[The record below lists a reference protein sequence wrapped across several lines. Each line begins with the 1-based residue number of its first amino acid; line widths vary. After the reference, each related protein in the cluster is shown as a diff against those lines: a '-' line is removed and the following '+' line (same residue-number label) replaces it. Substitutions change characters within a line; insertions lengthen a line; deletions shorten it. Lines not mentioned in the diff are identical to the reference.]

1 MYKLRKQNIKGI
13 SPIIIENAKS
23 GKVELYISGNYY
35 QNGIP
40 TENNP
45 IEIQTVNQQVNI
57 KIYNQKVY
65 NSSILNSL
73 LGLVLGYKKPNGK
86 EYILP
91 IQQEMLIEDTFEKD
105 ENGNWYE
112 VHNWTKIN
120 SYNNEPINTEFI
132 STTGKLTQG
141 ATVYY
146 KKDIQERIECTNE
159 QKEILNSFELYEGFN
174 YILANTIN
182 MSKPYIN
189 FSYDVELTDELKN
202 AFLTKIVKAYVV
214 RTRDGFVINQDNY
227 LKNFKLEDLRF
238 IPDNGFLG
246 GTVARRLTI
255 DFNNVNNE
263 FNIQDEDLKFYIS
276 VEYNNVE
283 YFLEYGNF
291 IVQKP
296 DTENTTDNTSF
307 EALDYMCK
315 FNQPYIDEIKYPCKL
330 IELAENVCKQAGVE
344 LGNKDFKNANFI
356 VTDNQFVGGETLRVV
371 LGAIALSAFSF
382 ARIGQDNKVYI
393 DFEKK
398 ENSDISLNA
407 DKYYNLSFASKEYG
421 PINKIILRNSQVEGE
436 NVTIQDDESIE
447 KNGLHE
453 LVISDNPFAYTQEKR
468 LQLIEAGREM
478 FGFHYMPINSMNSL
492 GYAFLDSTSLIKI
505 EDMQGN
511 EIYSYTLNHTIDYD
525 GTILDEIACPALTET
540 ETKYTYTPE
549 ILQKL
554 QKTEFIVDKQNQTIT
569 GLVTKTDELNT
580 QMTKVEQRVD
590 GITQTVQDVKTD
602 LDENYSTTTEM
613 NSKIEQSAGS
623 ITSSVTKTI
632 DNIQIG
638 GTNLIPNSAPFNLEN
653 YVVTAPYKKCL
664 NIRTLQQ
671 LSQETGIYVTP
682 TTNTLEGNKE
692 YCFSIWLK
700 ATANTSVKVGYAKGG
715 QTTFAVTTE
724 WQKFTYKFK
733 ALEPTNPTHGFT
745 ILLPSTTIQGRQIL
759 VHSIKLEEGN
769 KITAWCPA
777 PEDDVKGFE
786 FGTKI
791 IQDWES
797 VQIAWNQIS
806 EYIQFINAMLQIKD
820 TNNNLLMA
828 LTKDGQKIYN
838 LGTLFATIGSSN
850 YAKDEN
856 QKGLSFGMNTNGRFI
871 SWGKQSTEDGNYIA
885 KLYYC
890 AENSFG
896 RTKEGIY
903 FGVPAFLSDELNL
916 QSGRIT
922 ESESVWYPAVIIN
935 DNIKDGFVRLS
946 RYQCSFDVEDAIYV
960 KGYQVQTNQ
969 SDGRLKHNIK
979 NTKINALDKIKQI
992 KHRQFIWNK
1001 DNKEEHI
1008 GYIAQELEKVDENY
1022 VIKNP
1027 QYDENGNIIDY
1038 LYQVNLLPI
1047 LATAT
1052 KAISELEEK
1061 LEEKESIINKQ
1072 QEFLFKIAE
1081 KLNMQNEYNTTFNTT
1096 TPKMAKAMKIENDE
1110 VDYGTDIKYSKNS
1123 KATTPNRM
1131 IITKDGIVR
1140 KEKEDGK

>member
-569 GLVTKTDELNT
+569 GIIEQQTETGNKL
-580 QMTKVEQRVD
+580 TKVEQDID
-590 GITQTVQDVKTD
+590 GITQTVSSVEEQIDENNQNISQTNQKVTQIEQTVEGVTQTVENVQTN
-602 LDENYSTTTEM
+602 LNENYSTTEQM
-613 NSKIEQSAGS
+613 NSAIEQSAGEINLEVS
-623 ITSSVTKTI
+623 QKI
-632 DNIQIG
+632 DNIQVG
-638 GTNLIPNSAPFNLEN
+638 AANLIPNSAPYNLEKYIISN
-653 YVVTAPYKKCL
+653 TDLIELRLQDEETAPSKKCL
-664 NIRTLQQ
+664 CIRTLEQ
-671 LSQETGIYVTP
+671 LTSTQGIYVYP
-682 TTNTLEGNKE
+682 TSNLKEGLQ
-692 YCFSIWLK
+692 YCFSIWIR
-700 ATANTSVKVGYAKGG
+700 ATANTNLTVGVGNYG
-715 QTTFAVTTE
+715 TTAFNVTTE
-724 WQKFTYKFK
+724 YQKFNYKFT
-733 ALEPTNPTHGFT
+733 ATDSDIHGFAIYLPINT
-745 ILLPSTTIQGRQIL
+745 IAGRQIF
-759 VHSIKLEEGN
+759 VHSIMLEEGN
-769 KITAWCPA
+769 QITSWSPA
-777 PEDDVKGFE
+777 PDDNVNGSEIISRINMSPEEIQISSNKININGTISANGNFKVDTEGNMQCNNAIITGGKIRLGGTESNSSFIMTGQISDWGEFE
-786 FGTKI
+786 ASLYPSGLSISKVENDSTNERVRAGIVYSNGVQMGEVVLSGESNDVTFIYANGI
-791 IQDWES
+791 ITPS
-797 VQIAWNQIS
+797 VQQTSLESIKKNILHYDDNALEMILNSRIYSYNLKS
-806 EYIQFINAMLQIKD
+806 EKD
-820 TNNNLLMA
+820 TDKKHIGFVIGDKYKTPKEIMNNEENAIELYSAIGVLW
-828 LTKDGQKIYN
+828 KGIQEQQKKIEE
-838 LGTLFATIGSSN
+838 L
-850 YAKDEN
+850 EN
-856 QKGLSFGMNTNGRFI
+856 KVKEVTNG
-871 SWGKQSTEDGNYIA
+871 K
-885 KLYYC
+885 
-890 AENSFG
+890 
-896 RTKEGIY
+896 
-903 FGVPAFLSDELNL
+903 
-916 QSGRIT
+916 
-922 ESESVWYPAVIIN
+922 
-935 DNIKDGFVRLS
+935 
-946 RYQCSFDVEDAIYV
+946 
-960 KGYQVQTNQ
+960 
-969 SDGRLKHNIK
+969 
-979 NTKINALDKIKQI
+979 
-992 KHRQFIWNK
+992 
-1001 DNKEEHI
+1001 
-1008 GYIAQELEKVDENY
+1008 
-1022 VIKNP
+1022 
-1027 QYDENGNIIDY
+1027 
-1038 LYQVNLLPI
+1038 
-1047 LATAT
+1047 
-1052 KAISELEEK
+1052 
-1061 LEEKESIINKQ
+1061 
-1072 QEFLFKIAE
+1072 
-1081 KLNMQNEYNTTFNTT
+1081 
-1096 TPKMAKAMKIENDE
+1096 
-1110 VDYGTDIKYSKNS
+1110 
-1123 KATTPNRM
+1123 
-1131 IITKDGIVR
+1131 
-1140 KEKEDGK
+1140 

>member
-371 LGAIALSAFSF
+371 LGAVALSAFSF

-407 DKYYNLSFASKEYG
+407 DKYYNLSFASKGYG

-554 QKTEFIVDKQNQTIT
+554 QKTEFIEDKQNQTIT

-613 NSKIEQSAGS
+613 NSKIEQTASS
-623 ITSSVTKTI
+623 ITSTVNNSI
-632 DNIQIG
+632 NNIQVG
-638 GTNLIPNSAPFNLEN
+638 GTNLVPNSGPYDLDK
-653 YVVTAPYKKCL
+653 YVVVNNSLVILTLQDEETAPYKKCL
-664 NIRTLQQ
+664 NIRTLQE

-700 ATANTSVKVGYAKGG
+700 ATANTNVTVGYTRGG
-715 QTTFAVTTE
+715 QTTFKVTTE
-724 WQKFTYKFK
+724 WQKFTYKFT
-733 ALEPTNPTHGFT
+733 ALSPTNPTHGFT
-745 ILLPSTTIQGRQIL
+745 IFIPSGTIAGRQIL

-769 KITAWCPA
+769 KITAWSPS
-777 PEDDVKGFE
+777 PDD
-786 FGTKI
+786 
-791 IQDWES
+791 
-797 VQIAWNQIS
+797 
-806 EYIQFINAMLQIKD
+806 
-820 TNNNLLMA
+820 
-828 LTKDGQKIYN
+828 
-838 LGTLFATIGSSN
+838 
-850 YAKDEN
+850 
-856 QKGLSFGMNTNGRFI
+856 
-871 SWGKQSTEDGNYIA
+871 
-885 KLYYC
+885 
-890 AENSFG
+890 
-896 RTKEGIY
+896 
-903 FGVPAFLSDELNL
+903 
-916 QSGRIT
+916 
-922 ESESVWYPAVIIN
+922 
-935 DNIKDGFVRLS
+935 
-946 RYQCSFDVEDAIYV
+946 
-960 KGYQVQTNQ
+960 
-969 SDGRLKHNIK
+969 
-979 NTKINALDKIKQI
+979 
-992 KHRQFIWNK
+992 
-1001 DNKEEHI
+1001 
-1008 GYIAQELEKVDENY
+1008 
-1022 VIKNP
+1022 
-1027 QYDENGNIIDY
+1027 
-1038 LYQVNLLPI
+1038 
-1047 LATAT
+1047 TAT
-1052 KAISELEEK
+1052 KTEMNSKIEQTAEEINLEVSKKVGKTEIISSINQSAEAVTINANKINLNGAISANGNFQIDTSGNMSCNNANITGGKIRLGGTESNSSFIMTGQISDWGEFEASLYPSGLSISKVENDSTNERVRAGIVYSNGVQMGEVVLSGESNDVTFIYANGIITPSVQQTSLESIKKNISHYNENALETILNSDIYSYNLKTEKDTDKKHIGFVIGDKYKTPKEIMNNEENAIELYSAIGILWKGIQEQQKKIEELENK
-1061 LEEKESIINKQ
+1061 VKEVTN
-1072 QEFLFKIAE
+1072 
-1081 KLNMQNEYNTTFNTT
+1081 
-1096 TPKMAKAMKIENDE
+1096 
-1110 VDYGTDIKYSKNS
+1110 
-1123 KATTPNRM
+1123 
-1131 IITKDGIVR
+1131 
-1140 KEKEDGK
+1140 GK

>member
-511 EIYSYTLNHTIDYD
+511 EIYSYALNHTIDYD

-653 YVVTAPYKKCL
+653 YVVQDNSMITLTLQDEETAPYKKCL

-769 KITAWCPA
+769 KITAWSPS
-777 PEDDVKGFE
+777 PDD
-786 FGTKI
+786 
-791 IQDWES
+791 
-797 VQIAWNQIS
+797 
-806 EYIQFINAMLQIKD
+806 
-820 TNNNLLMA
+820 
-828 LTKDGQKIYN
+828 
-838 LGTLFATIGSSN
+838 
-850 YAKDEN
+850 
-856 QKGLSFGMNTNGRFI
+856 
-871 SWGKQSTEDGNYIA
+871 
-885 KLYYC
+885 
-890 AENSFG
+890 
-896 RTKEGIY
+896 
-903 FGVPAFLSDELNL
+903 
-916 QSGRIT
+916 
-922 ESESVWYPAVIIN
+922 
-935 DNIKDGFVRLS
+935 
-946 RYQCSFDVEDAIYV
+946 
-960 KGYQVQTNQ
+960 
-969 SDGRLKHNIK
+969 
-979 NTKINALDKIKQI
+979 
-992 KHRQFIWNK
+992 
-1001 DNKEEHI
+1001 
-1008 GYIAQELEKVDENY
+1008 
-1022 VIKNP
+1022 
-1027 QYDENGNIIDY
+1027 
-1038 LYQVNLLPI
+1038 
-1047 LATAT
+1047 TAT
-1052 KAISELEEK
+1052 KTEMNSKIEQTAEEINLEVSKKVGKTEIISSINQSAEAVTINANKINLNGAISANGNFQIDTSGNMSCNNANITGGKIRLGGTESNSSFIMTGQISDWGEFETSLYPSGLSISKVENDSTNERVRAGIVYSNGVQMGEVVLSGESNDVTFIYAKGIITPSVQQTSLESIKKNILHYDDNALEMILNSRIYSYNLKSEKDTDKKHIGFVIGDKYKTPKEIMNNEENAIELYSAIGILWKGIQEQQKKIEELENK
-1061 LEEKESIINKQ
+1061 VKEVTN
-1072 QEFLFKIAE
+1072 
-1081 KLNMQNEYNTTFNTT
+1081 
-1096 TPKMAKAMKIENDE
+1096 
-1110 VDYGTDIKYSKNS
+1110 
-1123 KATTPNRM
+1123 
-1131 IITKDGIVR
+1131 
-1140 KEKEDGK
+1140 GK